1 MYGTLRKFLNKYF
14 QVGFL
19 SACLS
24 INCFLK
30 PKIPPMLAFRTLMLS
45 LIWVRGIILTE
56 CCCLIVICWIEI
68 TLASVDEMWSAGRN
82 KNLAR

>member
-1 MYGTLRKFLNKYF
+1 MYGTLRKFFKVF
-14 QVGFL
+14 SGGI
-19 SACLS
+19 SECLS
-24 INCFLK
+24 QYQLLPETKNSS
-30 PKIPPMLAFRTLMLS
+30 PMLAFRTLMLS